1 MGVKPTELKE
11 IALHITIKAMEKD
24 VISFGNENE
33 AVKNIADF
41 YKGVYSALSA
51 PAETSSCKSL
61 PRLKAKSYN

>member
-1 MGVKPTELKE
+1 MKPTELKE

-41 YKGVYSALSA
+41 YKGIYSELSA
-51 PAETSSCKSL
+51 PAEKPAYKSL
-61 PRLKAKSYN
+61 PRLKARSYN